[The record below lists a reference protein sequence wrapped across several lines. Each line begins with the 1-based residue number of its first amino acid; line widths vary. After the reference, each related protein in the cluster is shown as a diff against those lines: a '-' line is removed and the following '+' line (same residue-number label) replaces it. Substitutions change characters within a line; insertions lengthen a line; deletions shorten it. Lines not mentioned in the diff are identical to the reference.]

1 MGNRAKRKIPIFIL
15 GFSLF
20 ALVRFAI
27 AQWRLILIS
36 ASNYQ
41 LSDSLPLS
49 TGFERAAIGPKDF
62 GALKG
67 FYEQLSPEVKKT
79 SSWLKE
85 VSLYYRVISL
95 LEKLPSLSPWASREM
110 QLCSQYAAVV
120 LDQNLAMN
128 LDRQMAGRPV

>member
-1 MGNRAKRKIPIFIL
+1 MIPIFIL

-27 AQWRLILIS
+27 AQWRLILVS

-41 LSDSLPLS
+41 LSDSLQLS
-49 TGFERAAIGPKDF
+49 TGSDRAAIGPKDF

-67 FYEQLSPEVKKT
+67 RYEQLSPELKKT

-85 VSLYYRVISL
+85 VSLYYRVIAL
-95 LEKLPSLSPWASREM
+95 LEKLPSLSPWANREM

-128 LDRQMAGRPV
+128 MDRQMVSRSI